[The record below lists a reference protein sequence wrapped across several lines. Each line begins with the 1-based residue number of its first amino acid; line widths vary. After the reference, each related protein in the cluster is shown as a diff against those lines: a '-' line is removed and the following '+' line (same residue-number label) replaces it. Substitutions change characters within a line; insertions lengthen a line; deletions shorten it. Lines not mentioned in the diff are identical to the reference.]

1 MTEPASSLLDVAQSG
16 PLDATPQFAPLYRQI
31 KILITQALQSGE
43 WKPGELIPSESELA
57 QRYRVSQGTVRKAI
71 DALAAAN
78 IVVRRQGRGT
88 FVASHLEVR
97 TQFRFLRLR
106 PDDPGLSSAATGEA
120 AVRESGA
127 SSEHARSA
135 AGQML
140 RSQVLD
146 CRRTRAPAEIARSLQ
161 LKAGDPVVFIRRLLD
176 LDGEPTVLDDLWLPG
191 TRFRGLSAE
200 RLTNYGGPLYALFQE
215 EFATRMIRAVE
226 RLKAVAASAEFARL
240 LKIKTFDPLLLVD
253 RLTYTY
259 GDEPV
264 EVRRGWC
271 ITDHH
276 HYYNELA

>member
-1 MTEPASSLLDVAQSG
+1 MTEPATSSPDLKQSA
-16 PLDATPQFAPLYRQI
+16 PHDATPRFAPLYRQI

-43 WKPGELIPSESELA
+43 WKPGELIPSESDLA

-88 FVASHLEVR
+88 FVASHLEMR

-106 PDDPGLSSAATGEA
+106 PDDAGRPDASAGES

-127 SSEHARSA
+127 ASEQARSA

-140 RSQVLD
+140 RSQVLE
-146 CRRTRAPAEIARSLQ
+146 CKRSRAPAEIARSLH
-161 LKAGDPVVFIRRLLD
+161 LRAGDPVVSIRRLLD
-176 LDGEPTVLDDLWLPG
+176 LDGDPTVLDEIWLPG
-191 TRFRGLSAE
+191 TRFRGLSAD
-200 RLTNYGGPLYALFQE
+200 RLANYGGPLYALFQE
-215 EFATRMIRAVE
+215 EFGTRMIRAVE
-226 RLKAVAASAEFARL
+226 RLKAVGAPAEIARL
-240 LKIKTFDPLLLVD
+240 LKVKTAEPLLLVD
-253 RLTYTY
+253 RITYTY

-276 HYYNELA
+276 HYFNELA